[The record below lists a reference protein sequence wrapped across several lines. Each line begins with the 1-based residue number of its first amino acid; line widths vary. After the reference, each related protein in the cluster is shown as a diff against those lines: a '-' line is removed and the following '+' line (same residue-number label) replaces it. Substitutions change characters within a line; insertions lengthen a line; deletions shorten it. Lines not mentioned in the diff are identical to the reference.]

1 MGARGRGDLKLKKGK
16 LLALPTVAWLL
27 IFFLVPLVFVLGFAF
42 MQRGAYGTVE
52 MQFTLDNIVRV
63 FDPLYMGTLWETV
76 KIAVIT
82 TVLCLLIGYPF
93 AYTITI
99 VDRKYRS
106 ILLLLATIPFWI
118 NFLVR
123 SYAWIVILR
132 SQGLVNTL
140 LLKLGIISEPLNLL
154 YNTPSVILGMV
165 YSLLPFMILPVY
177 AAIEQLDKRKL
188 EAAYDLG
195 ATPIKAFWNVTVPM
209 TMSGIATGSI
219 LVFVSSI
226 GMFVVSDVMGG
237 SKVALIGNVIQ
248 NQFLGARDWPFGSA
262 LSMIVVLFS
271 VLLIYLY
278 YRATKVYKYDG
289 NGGE

>member
-1 MGARGRGDLKLKKGK
+1 MKKGK
-16 LLALPTVAWLL
+16 LLALPTVTWLL
-27 IFFLVPLVFVLGFAF
+27 IFFLLPLVCVLAFAF
-42 MQRGAYGTVE
+42 LERGAYGTVE
-52 MQFTLDNIVRV
+52 MHFTLENISRV
-63 FDPLYMGTLWETV
+63 FDPLYMNTLWETV

-132 SQGLVNTL
+132 SQGLVNTA
-140 LLKLGIISEPLNLL
+140 LLKLGIITEPLNLL
-154 YNTPSVILGMV
+154 YNTPSVVLGMV

-195 ATPIKAFWNVTVPM
+195 ATPLKAFWHVTLPM
-209 TMSGIATGSI
+209 TMSGVATGSI

-278 YRATKVYKYDG
+278 YRATKIYKYG

>member
-1 MGARGRGDLKLKKGK
+1 MKKGK

-27 IFFLVPLVFVLGFAF
+27 IFFLVPLLFVLAFAF
-42 MQRGAYGTVE
+42 LQRGTYGTVE
-52 MQFTLDNIVRV
+52 MSFTLENIKRV
-63 FDPLYMGTLWETV
+63 FDPLYMETLWETV

-93 AYTITI
+93 AYTVTI
-99 VDRKYRS
+99 VDRKWRS
-106 ILLLLATIPFWI
+106 LLLLLATIPFWI

-154 YNTPSVILGMV
+154 YNIPSVILGMV

-195 ATPIKAFWNVTVPM
+195 ATPLKAFWHVTVPM

-278 YRATKVYKYDG
+278 YRATKVYNYG

>member
-1 MGARGRGDLKLKKGK
+1 MKKGK
-16 LLALPTVAWLL
+16 LLALPTVAWLI
-27 IFFLVPLVFVLGFAF
+27 IFFLIPLVFVLGFAF

-52 MQFTLDNIVRV
+52 MQFTLENISRV
-63 FDPLYMGTLWETV
+63 FDPLYLGTLWETV

-82 TVLCLLIGYPF
+82 TVICLLIGYPF

-195 ATPIKAFWNVTVPM
+195 ATPIKAFWNITVPM

-262 LSMIVVLFS
+262 LSIIVVLFS

-278 YRATKVYKYDG
+278 YRATKVYKYNE

>member
-1 MGARGRGDLKLKKGK
+1 MKKGK

-27 IFFLVPLVFVLGFAF
+27 IFFLIPLLFVLAFAF

-52 MQFTLDNIVRV
+52 MQFTLENIERV

-82 TVLCLLIGYPF
+82 TVICLLIGYPF

-195 ATPIKAFWNVTVPM
+195 ATPVKAFLECYSTNDDVGDCYRFYFSVCFFYRNVCCIRRYGWIE
-209 TMSGIATGSI
+209 SSINRKRNSKSI
-219 LVFVSSI
+219 L
-226 GMFVVSDVMGG
+226 
-237 SKVALIGNVIQ
+237 
-248 NQFLGARDWPFGSA
+248 RSA
-262 LSMIVVLFS
+262 
-271 VLLIYLY
+271 
-278 YRATKVYKYDG
+278 
-289 NGGE
+289 

>member
-1 MGARGRGDLKLKKGK
+1 MKKGK

-27 IFFLVPLVFVLGFAF
+27 IFFLVPLLFVLAFAF
-42 MQRGAYGTVE
+42 LQRGTYGTVE
-52 MQFTLDNIVRV
+52 MSFTLENIRRV
-63 FDPLYMGTLWETV
+63 FDSLYMETLWETV

-93 AYTITI
+93 AYTVTI
-99 VDRKYRS
+99 VDRKWRS
-106 ILLLLATIPFWI
+106 LLLLLATIPFWI

-132 SQGLVNTL
+132 SQGLVNTF

-195 ATPIKAFWNVTVPM
+195 ATPLKAFWHVTIPM

-278 YRATKVYKYDG
+278 YRATKVYNYG

>member
-1 MGARGRGDLKLKKGK
+1 MKKGK

-82 TVLCLLIGYPF
+82 TVLSLLIGYPF

-195 ATPIKAFWNVTVPM
+195 ATPVKAFWNVTVPM

>member
-1 MGARGRGDLKLKKGK
+1 MKKGK

-27 IFFLVPLVFVLGFAF
+27 IFFLIPLLFVLAFAF

-52 MQFTLDNIVRV
+52 MQFTLENIVRV

-82 TVLCLLIGYPF
+82 TVICLLIGYPF

-195 ATPIKAFWNVTVPM
+195 ATPVKAFWNVTVPM

>member
-1 MGARGRGDLKLKKGK
+1 MKKGK

-27 IFFLVPLVFVLGFAF
+27 LFFLIPLVFVLGFAF

-52 MQFTLDNIVRV
+52 MQFTLENISRV
-63 FDPLYMGTLWETV
+63 FDPLYLGTLWETV

-82 TVLCLLIGYPF
+82 TVICLLIGYPF

-195 ATPIKAFWNVTVPM
+195 ATPIKAFWNITVPM

-262 LSMIVVLFS
+262 LSIIVVLFS

-278 YRATKVYKYDG
+278 YRATKVYKYNE

>member
-1 MGARGRGDLKLKKGK
+1 MKKGK

-27 IFFLVPLVFVLGFAF
+27 IFFLIPLLFVLAFAF

-52 MQFTLDNIVRV
+52 MQFTLENIARV

-76 KIAVIT
+76 KIAFIT

-154 YNTPSVILGMV
+154 YNTPSVVLGMV

-195 ATPIKAFWNVTVPM
+195 ATPAKAFWNVTVPM
-209 TMSGIATGSI
+209 TMPGIATGSI

>member
-1 MGARGRGDLKLKKGK
+1 MKKGK

-27 IFFLVPLVFVLGFAF
+27 IFFLIPLVFVLGFAF

-52 MQFTLDNIVRV
+52 MQFTLENISRV
-63 FDPLYMGTLWETV
+63 FDPLYLGMLWETV

-82 TVLCLLIGYPF
+82 TVICLLIGYPF

-195 ATPIKAFWNVTVPM
+195 ATPIKAFWNITVPM

-262 LSMIVVLFS
+262 LSIIVVLFS

-278 YRATKVYKYDG
+278 YRATKVYKYNE

>member
-1 MGARGRGDLKLKKGK
+1 MKKGK

-27 IFFLVPLVFVLGFAF
+27 IFFLIPLVFVLGFAF

-52 MQFTLDNIVRV
+52 MQFTLENISRV
-63 FDPLYMGTLWETV
+63 FDPLYLGTLWETV

-82 TVLCLLIGYPF
+82 TVICLLIGYPF

-99 VDRKYRS
+99 VVRKYRS

-195 ATPIKAFWNVTVPM
+195 ATPIKAFWNITVPM

-262 LSMIVVLFS
+262 LSIIVVLFS

-278 YRATKVYKYDG
+278 YRATKVYKYNE

>member
-1 MGARGRGDLKLKKGK
+1 MRKGK
-16 LLALPTVAWLL
+16 LLALPTVVWLF
-27 IFFLVPLVFVLGFAF
+27 IFFLVPLLFVLAF
-42 MQRGAYGTVE
+42 SFLQRGTYGTVE
-52 MQFTLDNIVRV
+52 MHFTLENIGRV
-63 FDPLYMGTLWETV
+63 FDWLYMETLWETV

-93 AYTITI
+93 AYTVTI
-99 VDRKYRS
+99 VDRKWRS
-106 ILLLLATIPFWI
+106 VLLLLATIPFWI

-195 ATPIKAFWNVTVPM
+195 ATPLKAFWHVTIPM

-271 VLLIYLY
+271 ILLIYLY
-278 YRATKVYKYDG
+278 YRATKVYNYG

>member
-1 MGARGRGDLKLKKGK
+1 MKKGK
-16 LLALPTVAWLL
+16 LLALPTIAWLF
-27 IFFLVPLVFVLGFAF
+27 IFFLIPLLLVLAFAF
-42 MQRGAYGTVE
+42 LERGAYGTVE
-52 MQFTLDNIVRV
+52 MNFTMENIIRV
-63 FDPLYMGTLWETV
+63 FDPLYMSTLWETI
-76 KIAVIT
+76 KIAIIT
-82 TVLCLLIGYPF
+82 TLICLFIGYPF

-99 VDRKYRS
+99 VDQKYRS

-132 SQGLVNTL
+132 SQGLVNTFL
-140 LLKLGIISEPLNLL
+140 MNFGFIDEPLNLL

-177 AAIEQLDKRKL
+177 AAIAQLDKRKL

-195 ATPIKAFWNVTVPM
+195 ATPFKAFWHVTLPM
-209 TMSGIATGSI
+209 TMTGIVTGSI
-219 LVFVSSI
+219 LVFVSSL

-262 LSMIVVLFS
+262 LSLIVVLFT

-278 YRATKVYKYDG
+278 YRVTKVYKYG
-289 NGGE
+289 NGEE

>member
-1 MGARGRGDLKLKKGK
+1 MKKGK
-16 LLALPTVAWLL
+16 LLALPTVVWLL
-27 IFFLVPLVFVLGFAF
+27 LFFLVPLVFVLGFAF

-82 TVLCLLIGYPF
+82 TVICLLIGYPF

-177 AAIEQLDKRKL
+177 AAIEQLDKLKL

-195 ATPIKAFWNVTVPM
+195 ATPVKAFWNVTVPM
-209 TMSGIATGSI
+209 TMSGIVTGSI

-248 NQFLGARDWPFGSA
+248 NQFLGSRDWPFGSA

-271 VLLIYLY
+271 ILLIYLY

>member
-1 MGARGRGDLKLKKGK
+1 MKKGK
-16 LLALPTVAWLL
+16 LLALPTVAWLF
-27 IFFLVPLVFVLGFAF
+27 IFFLLPLVFVLAFAF
-42 MQRGAYGTVE
+42 LQRGAYGTVE
-52 MQFTLDNIVRV
+52 MQFTLENIIRV

-76 KIAVIT
+76 KVAVIT
-82 TVLCLLIGYPF
+82 TLICLFIGYPF
-93 AYTITI
+93 AYTITL
-99 VDRKYRS
+99 VDPKYRS

-132 SQGLVNTL
+132 SQGLVNTFL
-140 LLKLGIISEPLNLL
+140 MNMGIIDEPLNLL

-195 ATPIKAFWNVTVPM
+195 ATPLKAFWHVTLPM
-209 TMSGIATGSI
+209 TMTGIVTGSI

-237 SKVALIGNVIQ
+237 SKVALIGNIIQ

-271 VLLIYLY
+271 VLFIYLY
-278 YRATKVYKYDG
+278 YRATKVYKYG
-289 NGGE
+289 NGEE

>member
-1 MGARGRGDLKLKKGK
+1 MKKGK

-27 IFFLVPLVFVLGFAF
+27 IFFLIPLVFVLGFAF

-52 MQFTLDNIVRV
+52 MQFTLENIFRV
-63 FDPLYMGTLWETV
+63 FDPLYLGTLWETV

-82 TVLCLLIGYPF
+82 TVICLLIGYPF

-195 ATPIKAFWNVTVPM
+195 ATPIKAFWNITVPM

-262 LSMIVVLFS
+262 LSIIVVLFS

-278 YRATKVYKYDG
+278 YRATKVYKYNE

>member
-1 MGARGRGDLKLKKGK
+1 MKKGK

-27 IFFLVPLVFVLGFAF
+27 IFFLIPLVFVLGFAF

-52 MQFTLDNIVRV
+52 MQFTLENISRV
-63 FDPLYMGTLWETV
+63 FDPLYLGTLWETV

-82 TVLCLLIGYPF
+82 TVICLLIGYPF

-195 ATPIKAFWNVTVPM
+195 ATPIKAFWNITVPM

-262 LSMIVVLFS
+262 LSIIVVLFS
-271 VLLIYLY
+271 FLLIYLY
-278 YRATKVYKYDG
+278 YRATKVYKYNE

>member
-1 MGARGRGDLKLKKGK
+1 MKKGK
-16 LLALPTVAWLL
+16 LLALPTVVWLL
-27 IFFLVPLVFVLGFAF
+27 LFFLVPLVFVLGFAF

-195 ATPIKAFWNVTVPM
+195 ATPVKAFWNVTVPM

-237 SKVALIGNVIQ
+237 AKVALIGNVIQ

>member
-1 MGARGRGDLKLKKGK
+1 
-16 LLALPTVAWLL
+16 
-27 IFFLVPLVFVLGFAF
+27 

-52 MQFTLDNIVRV
+52 MQFTLENIARV

-82 TVLCLLIGYPF
+82 TVICLVIGYPF

-140 LLKLGIISEPLNLL
+140 LLKLGIISGPLNLL

-195 ATPIKAFWNVTVPM
+195 ATPAKAFWNVTVPM

>member
-1 MGARGRGDLKLKKGK
+1 MKKGK

-27 IFFLVPLVFVLGFAF
+27 IFFLIPLLFVLAFAF

-52 MQFTLDNIVRV
+52 MQFTLENIARV
-63 FDPLYMGTLWETV
+63 FDTLYMGTLWETV

-82 TVLCLLIGYPF
+82 TVICLLIGYPF

-195 ATPIKAFWNVTVPM
+195 ATPVKAFWNVTVPM

>member
-1 MGARGRGDLKLKKGK
+1 MKKGK

-27 IFFLVPLVFVLGFAF
+27 IFFLIPLVFVLGFAF

-52 MQFTLDNIVRV
+52 MQFTLENISRV
-63 FDPLYMGTLWETV
+63 FDPLYLGTLWETV

-82 TVLCLLIGYPF
+82 TVICLLIGYPF

-195 ATPIKAFWNVTVPM
+195 ATPIKAFWNITVPM

-262 LSMIVVLFS
+262 LSIIVVLFS

-278 YRATKVYKYDG
+278 YRVTKVYKYNE

>member
-1 MGARGRGDLKLKKGK
+1 MKKGK

-27 IFFLVPLVFVLGFAF
+27 IFFLIPLLFVLAFAF

-52 MQFTLDNIVRV
+52 MQFTLENITRV

-82 TVLCLLIGYPF
+82 TVICLVIGYPF

-140 LLKLGIISEPLNLL
+140 LLKLGIINEPLNLL

-195 ATPIKAFWNVTVPM
+195 ATPVKAFWNVTVPM

>member
-1 MGARGRGDLKLKKGK
+1 MKKGK

-27 IFFLVPLVFVLGFAF
+27 IFFLIPLVFVLGFAF

-52 MQFTLDNIVRV
+52 MLFTLENISRV
-63 FDPLYMGTLWETV
+63 FDPLYLGTLWETV

-82 TVLCLLIGYPF
+82 TVICLLIGYPF

-195 ATPIKAFWNVTVPM
+195 ATPIKAFWNITVPM

-262 LSMIVVLFS
+262 LSIIVVLFS

-278 YRATKVYKYDG
+278 YRATKVYKYNE

>member
-1 MGARGRGDLKLKKGK
+1 MKKGK
-16 LLALPTVAWLL
+16 LLALPTVTWLL
-27 IFFLVPLVFVLGFAF
+27 IFFLFPLLFVLAFAF
-42 MQRGAYGTVE
+42 LQRGAYGTVE
-52 MQFTLDNIVRV
+52 MQFTLDNISRV
-63 FDPLYMGTLWETV
+63 FDSLYMNTLWETV
-76 KIAVIT
+76 KIACIT
-82 TVLCLLIGYPF
+82 TVICLLIGYPF

-132 SQGLVNTL
+132 SQGLVNTA
-140 LLKLGIISEPLNLL
+140 LLKLGIINEPLNLL
-154 YNTPSVILGMV
+154 YNTPSVVLGMV

-195 ATPIKAFWNVTVPM
+195 ATPMKAFWNVTLPM
-209 TMSGIATGSI
+209 TMSGVATGSI

-262 LSMIVVLFS
+262 LSIIVVLFS

-278 YRATKVYKYDG
+278 YRATKVYKYG

>member
-1 MGARGRGDLKLKKGK
+1 MKKGK

-27 IFFLVPLVFVLGFAF
+27 IFFLIPLVFVLGFAF

-52 MQFTLDNIVRV
+52 MQFTLENISRV
-63 FDPLYMGTLWETV
+63 FDPLYLGTLWETV

-82 TVLCLLIGYPF
+82 TVICLLIGYPF

-177 AAIEQLDKRKL
+177 VAIEQLDKRKL

-195 ATPIKAFWNVTVPM
+195 ATPIKAFWNITVPM

-262 LSMIVVLFS
+262 LSIIVVLFS

-278 YRATKVYKYDG
+278 YRATKVYKYNE

>member
-1 MGARGRGDLKLKKGK
+1 MRKGK
-16 LLALPTVAWLL
+16 LLALPTVTWLL
-27 IFFLVPLVFVLGFAF
+27 IFFLFPLLFVLAFAF
-42 MQRGAYGTVE
+42 LQRGAYGTVE
-52 MQFTLDNIVRV
+52 MQFTLDNISRV
-63 FDPLYMGTLWETV
+63 FDSLYMNTLWETV

-140 LLKLGIISEPLNLL
+140 LLKLGIINEPLNLL

-195 ATPIKAFWNVTVPM
+195 ATPMKAFWHVTLPM
-209 TMSGIATGSI
+209 TMSGVATGSI

-262 LSMIVVLFS
+262 LSIIVVLFS

-278 YRATKVYKYDG
+278 YRATKVYKYG

>member
-1 MGARGRGDLKLKKGK
+1 MKKGK

-27 IFFLVPLVFVLGFAF
+27 IFFLIPLVFVLGFAF

-52 MQFTLDNIVRV
+52 MQFTLENISRV
-63 FDPLYMGTLWETV
+63 FDPLYLGTLWETV

-82 TVLCLLIGYPF
+82 TVICLLIGYPF

-195 ATPIKAFWNVTVPM
+195 ATPIKAFWNITVPM

-262 LSMIVVLFS
+262 LSIIVVLFS

>member
-1 MGARGRGDLKLKKGK
+1 MKKGK

-27 IFFLVPLVFVLGFAF
+27 IFFLVPLLFVLAFAF
-42 MQRGAYGTVE
+42 LQRGTYGTVE
-52 MQFTLDNIVRV
+52 MSFTLENIKRV
-63 FDPLYMGTLWETV
+63 FDSLYMETLWETV

-93 AYTITI
+93 AYTVTI
-99 VDRKYRS
+99 VDRKWRS
-106 ILLLLATIPFWI
+106 LLLLLATIPFWI

-132 SQGLVNTL
+132 SQGLVNTF

-195 ATPIKAFWNVTVPM
+195 ATPLKAFWHVTIPM

-278 YRATKVYKYDG
+278 YRATKVYNYG